1 MGILSWIVMGLIAGV
16 IAKMIMPGKDPGG
29 FIVTILIG
37 IAGGVI
43 GGYIGKLTGLGGVSG
58 FSVGSIALAVA
69 GAILLLIG
77 YRIAKKPVPGAST
90 DEDQPEVADTPR
102 DG

>member
-16 IAKMIMPGKDPGG
+16 IAKIIMPGKDPGG

-69 GAILLLIG
+69 GAIVLLIG
-77 YRIAKKPVPGAST
+77 YRIAKKPVSGANT